1 MIGVVACLL
10 VVLAAPQEVPPE
22 PAPPA
27 PSGPRGDPPAAA
39 QVRIVHRVHPGLVY
53 SVEELRRKH
62 LRYVMGNV
70 AGEDGKARE
79 VPAEVEQVSR
89 EAWTDTIRE
98 TAGGRPTKLERHY
111 HARTAY
117 ERHHTTTQDLQVRRP
132 LHGRTLELRS
142 TAAGVRVRA
151 MSGTD
156 DLDPKETGALRL
168 LPAVV
173 AFLPEKPVAV
183 GQRWRLTSRAVGR
196 LLGSTGGGPG
206 TQISGAF
213 ASLKSVRVETL
224 KPGIRHRIAVLEV
237 EFALATR
244 LRADLVLESKL
255 RGTIRVD
262 LTAQQLMRA
271 DLTGTL
277 TAKSDP
283 DRLPKGAVSVQVSGE
298 VAVRVLVRPG
308 RLDPGRVSPRG
319 SGR

>member
-1 MIGVVACLL
+1 MIVAGGIAC
-10 VVLAAPQEVPPE
+10 VLAALVGPQEL
-22 PAPPA
+22 PPA
-27 PSGPRGDPPAAA
+27 PATPREEPPG
-39 QVRIVHRVHPGLVY
+39 VEKFRIVHRVHTGLVY

-70 AGEDGKARE
+70 AGADGKAAE
-79 VPAEVEQVSR
+79 VPAEVERVSR

-117 ERHHTTTQDLQVRRP
+117 ERHHTTTQDVQVRRP
-132 LHGRTLELRS
+132 LHGHTLELRETS
-142 TAAGVRVRA
+142 TGVRVK
-151 MSGTD
+151 SINGSS
-156 DLDPKETGALRL
+156 DLKPEDTAELRL
-168 LPAVV
+168 LPTVV

-183 GQRWRLTSRAVGR
+183 GQRWRLNSRAVGR
-196 LLGSTGGGPG
+196 LLGNTGDGPG

-213 ASLKSVRVETL
+213 ASLHSVQVETL
-224 KPGIRHRIAVLEV
+224 KPGIRHRIAVLKV
-237 EFALATR
+237 EFVLATR

-255 RGTIRVD
+255 RGTVRVD
-262 LTAQQLMRA
+262 LTAERLMRA

-283 DRLPKGAVSVQVSGE
+283 DRIPAGAVSVEVSGD

-308 RLDPGRVSPRG
+308 RVDPGRARPRG